1 MGVFSDAS
9 ADGSAKLKPD
19 WWSATTQFWFRY
31 DATVRQDNGGIVR
44 SEESS
49 QFAAKAVDRNP
60 ANYKAFSANFLR
72 CELRT
77 IYMNCSNYKL
87 LISAQLDEQLR
98 PSERA
103 LLNHHLNEC
112 ADCQNYSI
120 ELRQQISSLTS
131 LSSASLPS
139 AQVEAMNAATMF
151 ALQVEARQALQKSYW
166 RTEQKINFRIKI
178 FSTTFA
184 TACTLVMFLVL
195 VGSILRP
202 AHLALSRASSLLD
215 IATQVVNPN
224 SNEELADL
232 KDALL
237 PLPTSP
243 RPMLDPRGTLI
254 GFANDVQDEDLTV
267 IAWVGSDGKASVRE
281 VITAPNDPEI
291 IAKLSTASDASGKF

>member
-1 MGVFSDAS
+1 
-9 ADGSAKLKPD
+9 
-19 WWSATTQFWFRY
+19 
-31 DATVRQDNGGIVR
+31 
-44 SEESS
+44 
-49 QFAAKAVDRNP
+49 
-60 ANYKAFSANFLR
+60 
-72 CELRT
+72 
-77 IYMNCSNYKL
+77 MNCINYKL
-87 LISAQLDEQLR
+87 LISAQLDDELR

-112 ADCQNYSI
+112 AACEKYAT
-120 ELRQQISSLTS
+120 ELRQQISSLT
-131 LSSASLPS
+131 LLCSAALPA
-139 AQVEAMNAATMF
+139 AQVEAMNTATMF

-184 TACTLVMFLVL
+184 TACTCVMFLVL

-202 AHLALSRASSLLD
+202 AQQALSRASNLLD
-215 IATQVVNPN
+215 IATQVVIPD

-237 PLPTSP
+237 PMPTSP
-243 RPMLDPRGTLI
+243 RPVLDPRGTLI

-281 VITAPNDPEI
+281 VISAPNDPEI
-291 IAKLSTASDASGKF
+291 IAKLSTALTLQANFKPAFKGGKFTAANTVLMFSRITIVG